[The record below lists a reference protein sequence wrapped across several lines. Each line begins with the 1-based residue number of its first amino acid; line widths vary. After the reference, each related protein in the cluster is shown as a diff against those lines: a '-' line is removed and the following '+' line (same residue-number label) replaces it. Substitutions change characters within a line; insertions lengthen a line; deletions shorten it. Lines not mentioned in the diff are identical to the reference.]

1 MKKKMLY
8 MGLIL
13 LFIIFLI
20 VGIPLLI
27 NESYKLGCGY
37 ITVWSGEDVLG
48 YYGSVLG
55 SIIAVATLTITIIFT
70 RKQIQRESY
79 LTNENNK
86 WSKIESVFADILD
99 GINPI
104 RPLKETMDNGFTDPA
119 KATNILQKYQMNCQM
134 AVDQLNAHLNMVD
147 YPKVKKL
154 IDEITK
160 ASDVFFKTTQAQI
173 DNYIKLRDLQ
183 HRSVA
188 ERMLNLEKTRPG
200 SFSEQELSDSK
211 TMIEK
216 TNNIIYTD
224 IENDLRTLTAEIVRE
239 YETTYKELLK
249 CKGATFETINLEVQ
263 QTADNML
270 KFRVR

>member
-1 MKKKMLY
+1 MKKKIFY
-8 MGLIL
+8 SVIVL
-13 LFIIFLI
+13 LFAIFLI
-20 VGIPLLI
+20 VGVPLII
-27 NESYKLGCGY
+27 NNCYLENDGY
-37 ITVWSGEDVLG
+37 ITVWGGDDVLG

-79 LTNENNK
+79 LSNENNK
-86 WSKIESVFADILD
+86 WAKIESVFADILD

-188 ERMLNLEKTRPG
+188 ERMLNLEKARPG

-249 CKGATFETINLEVQ
+249 CKGETFETINLEVQ

>member
-8 MGLIL
+8 MGLS
-13 LFIIFLI
+13 LFVIFLI
-20 VGIPLLI
+20 VGVPLLI
-27 NESYKLGCGY
+27 NESYKSGCGY
-37 ITVWSGEDVLG
+37 ITVWGGEDVLG
-48 YYGSVLG
+48 YYGSILG
-55 SIIAVATLTITIIFT
+55 SVIAVVTLAITIIFS

-79 LTNENNK
+79 LSNENNK
-86 WSKIESVFADILD
+86 WAKIESIFADILD

-134 AVDQLNAHLNMVD
+134 AADQLNAHLNMVD
-147 YPKVKKL
+147 YPKVKQL
-154 IDEITK
+154 IDGITK
-160 ASDVFFKTTQAQI
+160 ASNIFFKTTQAQI
-173 DNYIKLRDLQ
+173 NNYIKLRDLQ

-188 ERMLNLEKTRPG
+188 ERMLNLEKDRPG

-211 TMIEK
+211 ILIEK

-224 IENDLRTLTAEIVRE
+224 IENDLRTLTTEVVRE

-249 CKGATFETINLEVQ
+249 CKGATFKTINLEVQ

-270 KFRVR
+270 KFKEK

>member
-1 MKKKMLY
+1 MKKKIIY
-8 MGLIL
+8 G
-13 LFIIFLI
+13 IIFLFSI
-20 VGIPLLI
+20 ALVFGVPIII
-27 NESYKLGCGY
+27 NECYLKNDGY
-37 ITVWSGEDVLG
+37 ITVWGGDDVLG
-48 YYGSVLG
+48 YYGSILG
-55 SIIAVATLTITIIFT
+55 SVIAVATLTITIIFT

-79 LTNENNK
+79 LSNENNK
-86 WSKIESVFADILD
+86 WAKIESVFADILD

-188 ERMLNLEKTRPG
+188 ERMLNLEKDRPG

-211 TMIEK
+211 TMIAK

-224 IENDLRTLTAEIVRE
+224 IENDLHTLTAEVVRE

-249 CKGATFETINLEVQ
+249 CKGATFETINLDVQ
-263 QTADNML
+263 QIADNML